1 MEHIKSPKFIL
12 GFLGI
17 LAVTAV
23 VIVALARNPYGNP
36 PPQFNAI
43 GEGKVLV
50 APDVAMVRVG
60 FATPPKANASEAVK
74 ENTFVM
80 NRILTL
86 VAEQGVAQ
94 DQIKTVNYTLTPQY
108 EYPDGRQRLLGYVA
122 SQELQLK
129 IKDLAKVGDVIGA
142 ATVGGAN
149 QVSDIQF
156 TLENPEAAKAEARE
170 KAIAAAKVKA
180 EASSQAAGL
189 TLKKL
194 INMYDSEPYPTPLYD
209 GKGGVGGGGAG
220 SVPVSQ
226 GSYEVVVQVTLVY
239 EVK

>member
-1 MEHIKSPKFIL
+1 M
-12 GFLGI
+12 
-17 LAVTAV
+17 
-23 VIVALARNPYGNP
+23 
-36 PPQFNAI
+36 
-43 GEGKVLV
+43 
-50 APDVAMVRVG
+50 
-60 FATPPKANASEAVK
+60 
-74 ENTFVM
+74 
-80 NRILTL
+80 
-86 VAEQGVAQ
+86 
-94 DQIKTVNYTLTPQY
+94 
-108 EYPDGRQRLLGYVA
+108 
-122 SQELQLK
+122 
-129 IKDLAKVGDVIGA
+129 
-142 ATVGGAN
+142 
-149 QVSDIQF
+149 SDIQF